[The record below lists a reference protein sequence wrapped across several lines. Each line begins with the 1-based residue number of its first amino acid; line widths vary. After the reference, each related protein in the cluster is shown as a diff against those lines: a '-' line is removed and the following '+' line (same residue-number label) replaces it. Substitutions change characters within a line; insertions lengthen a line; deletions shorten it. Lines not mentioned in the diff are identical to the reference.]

1 MGAPPINKVIYNIL
15 SNSYLIKELQQF
27 GDNCQFIWQTG
38 SDCRFTE
45 FYKTELEDT
54 EFYLKY
60 CSVHKFIDRMD
71 LAYNAA
77 DIVISRAGAIVISEI
92 CFLSKASILIPSPYV
107 TANHQE
113 INAEYLGINN
123 ACIVL
128 SENSFNLNRIAK
140 SNIFSNVDETTSRK
154 LIVVINT
161 LKNKDKRE
169 QMGKNA
175 NKLFKYNTAEEIS
188 SVILSDIKLV

>member
-1 MGAPPINKVIYNIL
+1 
-15 SNSYLIKELQQF
+15 
-27 GDNCQFIWQTG
+27 
-38 SDCRFTE
+38 
-45 FYKTELEDT
+45 
-54 EFYLKY
+54 
-60 CSVHKFIDRMD
+60 
-71 LAYNAA
+71 
-77 DIVISRAGAIVISEI
+77 
-92 CFLSKASILIPSPYV
+92 
-107 TANHQE
+107 E

-128 SENSFNLNRIAK
+128 SENSFKLNRIAK

-175 NKLFKYNTAEEIS
+175 NQLFKYNTAEEIS

>member
-1 MGAPPINKVIYNIL
+1 MNKILNFGNPVRQSLKTDNVSKKESREFFGLKEDVFTILIVGGSLGAPPINKVIYNIL

-128 SENSFNLNRIAK
+128 LSLIHISEPTRP
-140 SNIFSNVDETTSRK
+140 
-154 LIVVINT
+154 
-161 LKNKDKRE
+161 
-169 QMGKNA
+169 
-175 NKLFKYNTAEEIS
+175 Y
-188 SVILSDIKLV
+188 